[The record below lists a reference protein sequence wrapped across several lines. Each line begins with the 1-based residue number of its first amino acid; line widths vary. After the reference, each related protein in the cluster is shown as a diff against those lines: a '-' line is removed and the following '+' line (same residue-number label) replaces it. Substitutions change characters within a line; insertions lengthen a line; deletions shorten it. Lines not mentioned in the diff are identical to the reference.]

1 MASIVINIFKPLTFF
16 YTPARCLTFLP
27 QRPFHQMNGGGDSDS
42 EVERQAPVI
51 VITGTPG
58 TGKSTTAEMLVDAS
72 PIPLK
77 HINVGD
83 LVKERGLHEGYD
95 KDWQSYL
102 VDDDKVSVISVFFSF
117 FVVSLVI

>member
-1 MASIVINIFKPLTFF
+1 
-16 YTPARCLTFLP
+16 
-27 QRPFHQMNGGGDSDS
+27 MNGGGDSDS